1 MFKYLS
7 LVILNEAE
15 GGVKDLA
22 SAGTNILKLRDIPV
36 RLRLDPA
43 LS

>member
-22 SAGTNILKLRDIPV
+22 SGASAGTNILKLRDIPC
-36 RLRLDPA
+36 A
-43 LS
+43 FG